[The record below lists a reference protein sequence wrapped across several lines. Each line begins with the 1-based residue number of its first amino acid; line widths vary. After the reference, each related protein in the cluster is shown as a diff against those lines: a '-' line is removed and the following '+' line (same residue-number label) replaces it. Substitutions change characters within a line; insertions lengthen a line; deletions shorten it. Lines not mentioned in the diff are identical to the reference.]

1 MTTPTLHP
9 SRFDAFCSAAVYEAT
24 YYTAAAVMTLGWG
37 LRTAGRE
44 HIPANG
50 PALLIANHQS
60 FLDPLLVGLGTR
72 RHLCYL
78 ARKTLFKGGPFTWLI
93 RMLNAVPIDQEGVG
107 KEGIK
112 TILEQLQRGRAVVVF
127 PEGERTHDGAMQPLK
142 PGIQLL
148 IKRAQAP
155 IIPVGIAGAY
165 DALPRWHQVPTLAP
179 VFWPGCRARIA
190 VAVGP
195 PLDGRRYAELPRQQS
210 LGELYE
216 KIAEQWRKAERL
228 RGVGWLQD
236 ALLTT
241 QPPNHPTT
249 HIGSRIQR
257 HPIDDVKPGVR

>member
-1 MTTPTLHP
+1 MTAPTIHA
-9 SRFDAFCSAAVYEAT
+9 SRLDEVCSAAVYEAT
-24 YYTAAAVMTLGWG
+24 YFTAAAGMTLAWG
-37 LRTAGRE
+37 LRTTGRE
-44 HIPANG
+44 NIPATG

-148 IKRAQAP
+148 IKRARAP
-155 IIPVGIAGAY
+155 IVPVGIAGAFE
-165 DALPRWHQVPTLAP
+165 ALPRWRTVPTLAP

-190 VAVGP
+190 VSVGP
-195 PLDGRRYAELPRQQS
+195 PLDGRRYAEMSREES
-210 LGELYE
+210 LRGLFER
-216 KIAEQWRKAERL
+216 IAEQRQKAEKL
-228 RGVGWLQD
+228 RG
-236 ALLTT
+236 
-241 QPPNHPTT
+241 N
-249 HIGSRIQR
+249 
-257 HPIDDVKPGVR
+257 